1 MAQLFSSHANVYA
14 KTTIVGGVL
23 GLLGLSGAVFAFNQ
37 TYGNRMYVPVEQPVQ
52 FSHKHHVKDDGIDC
66 RYCHTSVENAAFAG
80 IPPTHTCM
88 SCHSQIWSDSPLL
101 QPVRESLASG
111 KPIPWTRV
119 HDMPDFVYFNHSI
132 HVKKGVGCQT
142 CHGDV
147 SEMPITWKE
156 HTMTMSWCLDCHRH
170 PEKYVRPRDA
180 IYDMDWKASDVVNPK
195 TKKPYDQITLGRE
208 LVQKYRIRNEEQITN
223 CSVCHR

>member
-23 GLLGLSGAVFAFNQ
+23 GLLGFAGAVFAFNQ
-37 TYGNRMYVPVEQPVQ
+37 TYGNRMYVPVAQPVQ

-66 RYCHTSVENAAFAG
+66 RYCHTSVENSAFAG

-111 KPIPWTRV
+111 KPIAWTRV

-142 CHGDV
+142 CHGNV

-156 HTMTMSWCLDCHRH
+156 HTMTMSWCLECHRH
-170 PEKYVRPRDA
+170 PENFVRPRDE
-180 IYDMDWKASDVVNPK
+180 IYNMDWKASDVVNPE
-195 TKKPYDQITLGRE
+195 TKQPYDQITLGRE
-208 LVQKYRIRNEEQITN
+208 LVKKYRIRNEEQITN

>member
-14 KTTIVGGVL
+14 KTTIVGAVL
-23 GLLGLSGAVFAFNQ
+23 GVLGLSGAVFAFNQ

-66 RYCHTSVENAAFAG
+66 RYCHSSVEDSAFAG

-101 QPVRESLASG
+101 QPVRESLATG
-111 KPIPWTRV
+111 QPIPWTRV

-156 HTMTMSWCLDCHRH
+156 HTMTMSWCLECHRH
-170 PEKYVRPRDA
+170 PEKYVRPREA
-180 IYDMDWKASDVVNPK
+180 IYDMDWKASDVLNPE
-195 TKKPYDQITLGRE
+195 TGKPYSQDELGRK
-208 LVQKYRIRNEEQITN
+208 LVKDYRIRNEEQITN